1 VPLISLALWLQ
12 PYFSGDDNAVQKDDL
27 DKLGQW
33 LAAAERRYLADM
45 RVQEITRALRALSS
59 AYVERR
65 ERGTG
70 QRVHGALDTA
80 GKRAA
85 FALYYAPLHFI
96 AVVEAV
102 RALHGTDAA
111 LNQITDL
118 GCGTGAAGAAW
129 AIAAES
135 RPSVIG
141 VDRHPWAVA
150 EARWTLSQL
159 GLKGHAKHGNVERLP
174 PARSR
179 EGIVAAYTLNEL
191 SDAARI
197 RVEQQLLERARK
209 GARLLIVEPLAR
221 GVAPWWDATAT
232 RLIER
237 GGRADEWKM
246 TIEVPS
252 VVRLL
257 GTAAGLNY
265 RELRF
270 QTMFL

>member
-1 VPLISLALWLQ
+1 VALISLRFGCGPHFLAKT
-12 PYFSGDDNAVQKDDL
+12 NVVQKDDQE
-27 DKLGQW
+27 KLGQW
-33 LAAAERRYLADM
+33 LGAAEARYLSDM

-70 QRVHGALDTA
+70 QRVQGALDTA

-96 AVVEAV
+96 AVIEAV
-102 RALHGTDAA
+102 RALHGVDTA
-111 LNQITDL
+111 LNHITDL

-141 VDRHPWAVA
+141 IDRHPWAVA
-150 EARWTLSQL
+150 EARWTFAQL
-159 GLKGHAKHGNVERLP
+159 GLKGHAKQGDVERLP
-174 PARSR
+174 PARSS

-191 SDAARI
+191 SDAARTRI
-197 RVEQQLLERARK
+197 EQQLLERARK

-221 GVAPWWDATAT
+221 GVAPWWDGTAK

-237 GGRADEWKM
+237 GGRTDEWKM